1 MKSAFTLPNTDDDV
15 ADDDRWVPLKKRF
28 VSISKTKQIQIITA
42 ITHRKGNIKHRRR
55 SAATIAVQ
63 FMYDI
68 AIESEIENDPD
79 ELNNLFG

>member
-15 ADDDRWVPLKKRF
+15 ADDDDRWVPLKKRF

-63 FMYDI
+63 FMYS

-79 ELNNLFG
+79 ELDNLFG